1 MNNNFPKNFHRKYK
15 RIFSD
20 TVNLLWHDQDLFWC
34 HHRDHE
40 GIMYW
45 AACHITPNNDAEKF
59 YYEVDCYLSG
69 KKIQSNFK

>member
-1 MNNNFPKNFHRKYK
+1 MSFQFSRKYK

-20 TVNLLWHDQDLFWC
+20 TVNLLWHDDDLFWC

-45 AACHITPNNDAEKF
+45 AACHITPNDQTEKF

-69 KKIQSNFK
+69 KIKIKKQSK